1 MIKKSKNVFAMLF
14 LFGSLSLFASQE
26 NLYPKNS
33 ELDDYFSES
42 FSRLKEQVC
51 GIQSQY
57 VSVTSRLA
65 KIEYDIP
72 LKFQCF
78 SNLFQTANTRFYVDN
93 NAYIY
98 YDTYELSDFEKFF
111 LCQEGDFYGNFDS
124 STQFASLAHLI
135 AVSNQVVR
143 LEKTISF
150 LTSRLNTLSDAISS
164 ISSKPS
170 VSKNFLS
177 NPVAAYNSLDRMCSD
192 LTSVIEVNDDGSVV
206 IAKSSPIVG
215 DIGPTTGASYWQ
227 PAVNGG
233 WNKAGNTFRVSRDTQ
248 LKSVTLYCDNVIR
261 IILPQ
266 NVYIAACEVNGG
278 IPQII
283 EYPAASIN
291 TSNFPRITY
300 SFSSPVPIS
309 ADRDYLLCVKKIGN
323 TPLYVYTCQDIRYG
337 EFYKP
342 YGASDEPRGGGNDSD
357 SDDDYEPTPRSGLT
371 PQQYFYE
378 YMSACWSLTY
388 TTQEIWSIFKFTDD
402 ESFTFN
408 HEGLVVESGS
418 ITVGGSEVIT
428 GSSLGDMFVSVL
440 QDHLDALNSEITW
453 NMFCDDLKNRLITIS
468 GGTVTGPLTV
478 SDLKIN
484 GSGDWTV
491 GSTNNP
497 SDIVIVNPSGKIS
510 APNGDL
516 TLLATENGHIQA
528 QSFLQLQNT
537 TQCGVV
543 AIPANTNISASV
555 YCAGLT
561 SNAIVLLTPRQETT
575 TPYWVEINT
584 NDGSF
589 NVIRP
594 VEGNNHTSLFFNY
607 LIIRK

>member
-1 MIKKSKNVFAMLF
+1 MIKKYKNVITMLF
-14 LFGSLSLFASQE
+14 LFGSLSLFASHE
-26 NLYPKNS
+26 NLYPKNF

-78 SNLFQTANTRFYVDN
+78 SNLFQTANSRFYVDN

-124 STQFASLAHLI
+124 STQFASLANLI

-164 ISSKPS
+164 MSSKPS
-170 VSKNFLS
+170 VSKNSLS
-177 NPVAAYNSLDRMCSD
+177 NPAAVYNSLDRMCSD

-215 DIGPTTGASYWQ
+215 DIEPVTGASYWQ
-227 PAVNGG
+227 PAVNGE

-248 LKSVTLYCDNVIR
+248 LESVTLYCDNVSR

-266 NVYIAACEVNGG
+266 NVYIAACQVNSG
-278 IPQII
+278 IPQIV
-283 EYPAASIN
+283 EYAAASIN

-300 SFSSPVPIS
+300 SFSSPVPIL
-309 ADRDYLLCVKKIGN
+309 ADRDYLLCVKKLGN
-323 TPLYVYTCQDIRYG
+323 APLYVYTCQDIRFG

-342 YGASDEPRGGGNDSD
+342 YGAPDEPRGGGDD
-357 SDDDYEPTPRSGLT
+357 AGSDDDYVPTPRSGLT
-371 PQQYFYE
+371 PQQFFYE
-378 YMSACWSLTY
+378 YLSACWSLTY

-402 ESFTFN
+402 ESFTFT
-408 HEGLVVESGS
+408 HEGLMVESGN

-428 GSSLGDMFVSVL
+428 SSSLGDMFVSVL

-453 NMFCDDLKNRLITIS
+453 NMFCDDLKNRLITIA

-478 SDLKIN
+478 SNLKIN

-497 SDIVIVNPSGKIS
+497 SDIVIAHPSGKIS

-516 TLLATENGHIQA
+516 NLLAMEGGNIQA

-537 TQCGVV
+537 TQCGIIE
-543 AIPANTNISASV
+543 IPINMASSSPV
-555 YCAGLT
+555 TCSGLT
-561 SNAIVLLTPRQETT
+561 SNAIILLTPRQETT
-575 TPYWVEINT
+575 TAYWTEINAT
-584 NDGSF
+584 NSTF
-589 NVIRP
+589 KVIRP
-594 VEGNNHTSLFFNY
+594 SEAANSERLLFNY